1 MANLQSM
8 MGALSSNTHFLSSKW
23 IESTVA
29 MGWIVIPD
37 FIHNFF
43 HSTLTSTPRPGLN
56 PIPGTTPLTI
66 EAILCPVILYYLALL
81 FLPPSPPSAIDT
93 TSIHLLRNVLAI
105 LAAFLFLR
113 LPLAYHV
120 PQSIG
125 LTYQL
130 GLVGLYGGLRVLDAF
145 YISCYLFGHVPK
157 RVHYMHSRRP
167 ETPRGETAP
176 RPWADGGFNG
186 MLNKPGEPSLE
197 RQAFE
202 NQLLKANRDF
212 SLDKDQPKDENQIS
226 EDKSA
231 TTLNTRRPSLQR
243 GLSDMVENMNNESLT
258 QRLSSD
264 ASYMDLIHKAMQ
276 GPKPLPVTESAVT
289 EDDWPHSFA
298 GRASWALELELSMRG
313 VGFTWTTADVRHT
326 RKTWLPT
333 VQNRVHSILC
343 NVGPVMVVAF
353 AIIKTMY
360 VQRLAP
366 LMAGSNPPVSPF
378 DELNYPEQY
387 ILTAALGAFLMA
399 AFSLGHSMFAIMLS
413 PLAPSPL
420 AFFPP
425 LYTTRVWDIKSAR
438 HFWSFGWHRLFA
450 RLFLVWGVWPGE
462 WVERKLTGKKP
473 DERADVGKVL
483 GGFLSSAFVHSFAV
497 RGTLGGNWQD
507 ATGEAKFFA
516 LNGVAV
522 ILEEVVKKHVRAS
535 RRRAGARESMWYD
548 AWIGRLW
555 WIALLLTT
563 GRNFARG
570 WTKAGL
576 VREMAFM

>member
-1 MANLQSM
+1 MS
-8 MGALSSNTHFLSSKW
+8 W
-23 IESTVA
+23 IPVPEFMRHA
-29 MGWIVIPD
+29 I
-37 FIHNFF
+37 
-43 HSTLTSTPRPGLN
+43 HSTLTATPRPGLQ
-56 PIPGTTPLTI
+56 PIPGSSPLTI
-66 EAILCPVILYYLALL
+66 EAVICPVILYYLALL
-81 FLPPSPPSAIDT
+81 FLPPSPPSAIDA
-93 TSIHLLRNVLAI
+93 TSIHILRNVLAI

-145 YISCYLFGHVPK
+145 YVSYYFWGHIPR
-157 RVHYMHSRRP
+157 RVRYVHKPRP

-176 RPWADGGFNG
+176 RPWADGGQNG
-186 MLNKPGEPSLE
+186 MLNKPEEPGLVKK
-197 RQAFE
+197 AKE
-202 NQLLKANRDF
+202 NEVLQNAAAVLASTKEDTKAQEDELLAPTK
-212 SLDKDQPKDENQIS
+212 P
-226 EDKSA
+226 
-231 TTLNTRRPSLQR
+231 RRASLQR
-243 GLSDMVENMNNESLT
+243 GLWRSDMVENMNNESFT
-258 QRLSSD
+258 ERLSSD
-264 ASYMDLIHKAMQ
+264 VGYTELMHRLMQ
-276 GPKPLPVTESAVT
+276 GPKPVPVIESAET
-289 EDDWPHSFA
+289 EDDWPHSFSD
-298 GRASWALELELSMRG
+298 RASWALELELSMRG

-333 VQNRVHSILC
+333 VSNRVHSILFH
-343 NVGPVMVVAF
+343 VGPVMVVAF
-353 AIIKTMY
+353 GIIKTAY
-360 VQRLAP
+360 TRRIAP
-366 LMAGSNPPVSPF
+366 IMATANPPNSPF
-378 DELNYPEQY
+378 DELSYPEQY

-399 AFSLGHSMFAIMLS
+399 AFSLGHSLFAIMLA

-438 HFWSFGWHRLFA
+438 DFWSYGWHRLFA

-462 WVERKLTGKKP
+462 WLERKLTGKSSN
-473 DERADVGKVL
+473 ERADVGKVL

-497 RGTLGGNWQD
+497 RGTLGGSWKD

-516 LNGVAV
+516 MNGVAV
-522 ILEEVVKKHVRAS
+522 IFEEAVKGFVRRLRKS
-535 RRRAGARESMWYD
+535 RGVSPVQWYD
-548 AWIGRLW
+548 AWVGRVW

>member
-1 MANLQSM
+1 MSWNP
-8 MGALSSNTHFLSSKW
+8 
-23 IESTVA
+23 
-29 MGWIVIPD
+29 IPD
-37 FIHNFF
+37 FVHHAL
-43 HSTLTSTPRPGLN
+43 HSTLTSTPRPGLK
-56 PIPGTTPLTI
+56 PIPGTSPLTI

-81 FLPPSPPSAIDT
+81 FLPPPPPSALDK
-93 TSIHLLRNVLAI
+93 TSIRILRNVLAI

-145 YISCYLFGHVPK
+145 YVSYYFFGHVPR
-157 RVHYMHSRRP
+157 RVRYVHKPRP
-167 ETPRGETAP
+167 ETPRGETVS
-176 RPWADGGFNG
+176 RPWADGGANG
-186 MLNKPGEPSLE
+186 ILDKPVESKLVI
-197 RQAFE
+197 QALE
-202 NQLLKANRDF
+202 NQLK
-212 SLDKDQPKDENQIS
+212 
-226 EDKSA
+226 KSA
-231 TTLNTRRPSLQR
+231 NPHGSGDYSSCLSSAREDELLAPTRPRRPSIQR
-243 GLSDMVENMNNESLT
+243 GVWRSDMVENMDNESFT
-258 QRLSSD
+258 QRLSTD
-264 ASYMDLIHKAMQ
+264 DSYAVLMQKMIQ
-276 GPKPLPVTESAVT
+276 GPKPIAVTESAET

-333 VQNRVHSILC
+333 IQNRVHSILF

-353 AIIKTMY
+353 AIIKTAY
-360 VQRLAP
+360 VKRIAP
-366 LMAGSNPPVSPF
+366 LLQSSHPPVSPF
-378 DELNYPEQY
+378 DELSYPEQY

-399 AFSLGHSMFAIMLS
+399 AFSLGHSMFAIMLA

-462 WVERKLTGKKP
+462 WLERKLTGRGP
-473 DERADVGKVL
+473 EERADVGKVL

-497 RGTLGGNWQD
+497 RGTLGGNWKD

-522 ILEEVVKKHVRAS
+522 ILEEAVTILVKRLRKS
-535 RRRAGARESMWYD
+535 RGAKELQWYD
-548 AWIGRLW
+548 AWVGRVW

>member
-1 MANLQSM
+1 
-8 MGALSSNTHFLSSKW
+8 
-23 IESTVA
+23 
-29 MGWIVIPD
+29 MGWIAIPD
-37 FIHNFF
+37 FIHHFF

-93 TSIHLLRNVLAI
+93 PSIHLLRNVLTI

-145 YISCYLFGHVPK
+145 YISYYLFGHVPR
-157 RVHYMHSRRP
+157 RVEYKHKRRP

-186 MLNKPGEPSLE
+186 MLNKPGEQSSLE
-197 RQAFE
+197 RKAFG
-202 NQLLKANRDF
+202 NQLLKANQQLPLENDAA
-212 SLDKDQPKDENQIS
+212 KDENQS
-226 EDKSA
+226 STETPS
-231 TTLNTRRPSLQR
+231 TPSRPRRPSLQR
-243 GLSDMVENMNNESLT
+243 GLWRSDMVENMNNESLT

-264 ASYMDLIHKAMQ
+264 ASYMSLIHKAMQ

-333 VQNRVHSILC
+333 VQNRVHSILF

-353 AIIKTMY
+353 VVIKTTY

-366 LMAGSNPPVSPF
+366 LMARPDPPASPF

-399 AFSLGHSMFAIMLS
+399 AFSLGHSLFAVMLS

-462 WVERKLTGKKP
+462 WLERQLTGKKP

-497 RGTLGGNWQD
+497 RGTLGGNWRD
-507 ATGEAKFFA
+507 ATGEATFFA

-522 ILEEVVKKHVRAS
+522 ILEEGVKKFVRRYRKRVGS
-535 RRRAGARESMWYD
+535 REVVWYD
-548 AWIGRLW
+548 AWVGRVW

>member
-1 MANLQSM
+1 M
-8 MGALSSNTHFLSSKW
+8 
-23 IESTVA
+23 
-29 MGWIVIPD
+29 
-37 FIHNFF
+37 
-43 HSTLTSTPRPGLN
+43 
-56 PIPGTTPLTI
+56 
-66 EAILCPVILYYLALL
+66 CPVILYYLALL
-81 FLPPSPPSAIDT
+81 FLPPPPPSALDK
-93 TSIHLLRNVLAI
+93 TSIRILRNVLAI

-145 YISCYLFGHVPK
+145 YVSYYFFGHVPR
-157 RVHYMHSRRP
+157 RVRYVHKPRP
-167 ETPRGETAP
+167 ETPRGETVP
-176 RPWADGGFNG
+176 RPWADGGANG
-186 MLNKPGEPSLE
+186 ILDKPMESKLE
-197 RQAFE
+197 KKALE
-202 NQLLKANRDF
+202 NQLKKSTNSHASGNDNS
-212 SLDKDQPKDENQIS
+212 SLSSAREDELL
-226 EDKSA
+226 A
-231 TTLNTRRPSLQR
+231 PTRPRRPSIQR
-243 GLSDMVENMNNESLT
+243 GVWRSDMVENMDNDSFT

-264 ASYMDLIHKAMQ
+264 DSYTVLMQKMLQ
-276 GPKPLPVTESAVT
+276 GPKPIPVTESAVT
-289 EDDWPHSFA
+289 EDEWPHSFA
-298 GRASWALELELSMRG
+298 DRASWALELELSMRG

-333 VQNRVHSILC
+333 VQNRVHSILF

-353 AIIKTMY
+353 AIIKTAY
-360 VQRLAP
+360 VKRIAP
-366 LMAGSNPPVSPF
+366 LLQSTNPPESPF
-378 DELNYPEQY
+378 DELSYPEQY

-399 AFSLGHSMFAIMLS
+399 AFSLGHSMFAIMLA

-462 WVERKLTGKKP
+462 WLERKLTGKGP
-473 DERADVGKVL
+473 EDRADIGKVL
-483 GGFLSSAFVHSFAV
+483 GGFLSSAVVHSFAV
-497 RGTLGGNWQD
+497 RGTLGGNWMD

-522 ILEEVVKKHVRAS
+522 IFEEAVKIAVKRS
-535 RRRAGARESMWYD
+535 RKSRGAKESQWYD
-548 AWIGRLW
+548 AWIGRVW

>member
-1 MANLQSM
+1 MS
-8 MGALSSNTHFLSSKW
+8 W
-23 IESTVA
+23 IPVPEFMRHA
-29 MGWIVIPD
+29 I
-37 FIHNFF
+37 
-43 HSTLTSTPRPGLN
+43 HSTLTATPRPGLQ
-56 PIPGTTPLTI
+56 PIPGSSPLTI
-66 EAILCPVILYYLALL
+66 EAVICPVILYYLALL
-81 FLPPSPPSAIDT
+81 FLPPSPPSAIDA
-93 TSIHLLRNVLAI
+93 TSIHILRNVLAI

-145 YISCYLFGHVPK
+145 YVSYYFWGHIPR
-157 RVHYMHSRRP
+157 RVRYVHKPRP

-176 RPWADGGFNG
+176 RPWADGGQNG
-186 MLNKPGEPSLE
+186 MLNKPEEPGLVKT
-197 RQAFE
+197 AKE
-202 NQLLKANRDF
+202 NEVLQNAAAELASTKEDTKAQEDELLAPTK
-212 SLDKDQPKDENQIS
+212 P
-226 EDKSA
+226 
-231 TTLNTRRPSLQR
+231 RRASLQR
-243 GLSDMVENMNNESLT
+243 GLWRSDMVENMNNESFT
-258 QRLSSD
+258 ERLSSD
-264 ASYMDLIHKAMQ
+264 VGYTELMHRLMQ
-276 GPKPLPVTESAVT
+276 GPKPVPVIESAET
-289 EDDWPHSFA
+289 EDDWPHSFSD
-298 GRASWALELELSMRG
+298 RASWALELELSMRG

-333 VQNRVHSILC
+333 VSNRVHSILFH
-343 NVGPVMVVAF
+343 VGPVMVVAF
-353 AIIKTMY
+353 GIIKTAY
-360 VQRLAP
+360 TRRIAP
-366 LMAGSNPPVSPF
+366 IMASANPPNSPF
-378 DELNYPEQY
+378 DELSYPEQY

-399 AFSLGHSMFAIMLS
+399 AFSLGHSLFAIMLA

-438 HFWSFGWHRLFA
+438 DFWSYGWHRLFA

-462 WVERKLTGKKP
+462 WLERKLTGKSSN
-473 DERADVGKVL
+473 ERADVGKVL

-497 RGTLGGNWQD
+497 RGTLGGSWKD

-516 LNGVAV
+516 MNGVAV
-522 ILEEVVKKHVRAS
+522 IFEEAVKGFVRRS
-535 RRRAGARESMWYD
+535 RKSRGVSPVQWYD
-548 AWIGRLW
+548 AWVGRVW